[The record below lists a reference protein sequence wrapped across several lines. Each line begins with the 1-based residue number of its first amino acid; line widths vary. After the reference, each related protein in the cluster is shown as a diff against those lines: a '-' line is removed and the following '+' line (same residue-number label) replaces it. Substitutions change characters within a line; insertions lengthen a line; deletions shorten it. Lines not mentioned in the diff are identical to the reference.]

1 MAIINTPT
9 EANAS
14 EEIRPIFDA
23 IKSIVG
29 FVPKPTQLLGTS
41 PALLKNW
48 WGYTQHFMQHPAF
61 SLELLNHIRLL
72 VAFQGEFPFCIEF
85 NSERLKAKSDMSDED
100 LAKLLRD
107 PARANLPEN
116 ERAILLFVL
125 KAVREPEEISSGNV
139 QALRDLGWSD
149 EHIFEA
155 VYYGGW
161 MTLLGLLF
169 NTFDMHQ
176 ECGV

>member
-14 EEIRPIFDA
+14 GEIQPIFDA
-23 IKSIVG
+23 IKGFVG
-29 FVPKPTQLLGTS
+29 FVPKPTQLIGTS

-48 WGYTQHFMQHPAF
+48 WNYTQYFMRHPRF
-61 SLELLNHIRLL
+61 SFELLNHIRLL

-85 NSERLKAKSDMSDED
+85 NSARLKANTGLSKEG
-100 LAKLLRD
+100 LTKLLHD
-107 PARANLPEN
+107 PSKANLSEN
-116 ERAILLFVL
+116 ERAMLLFVL
-125 KAVREPEEISSGNV
+125 KAVREPEEVSSKDV
-139 QALRDLGWSD
+139 QALRDLDWSD

-161 MTLLGLLF
+161 MMLLGLLF
-169 NTFDMHQ
+169 NTFDMH
-176 ECGV
+176 EKCG